1 MYHATYKSNWWGFTG
16 KRVLIAAAVFFIF
29 SLFVFINVNETR
41 QRDTDM
47 SLLSQQIEGLDNIL
61 VRDKH
66 VLDTP
71 VSVQFFRF
79 MGGMFTGDWGESLYP
94 ESFYSK

>member
-1 MYHATYKSNWWGFTG
+1 M
-16 KRVLIAAAVFFIF
+16 LIAAAVFFIF